1 MRHYKG
7 DVFRKYIYK
16 PSMTTGFMAHKA
28 KTVIGGEWYNPQI
41 EELGVNHYKL
51 NEEEGS
57 LKLKTFNINSKILK
71 SLQLNKKNYII
82 NKYIK

>member
-1 MRHYKG
+1 MRHYKRDG
-7 DVFRKYIYK
+7 FRKYIYK
-16 PSMTTGFMAHKA
+16 PSMTTDFWVHKA
-28 KTVIGGEWYNPQI
+28 RTVPGGEWYNPQI